1 MEAGAARG
9 TVEVREDIRRVMLAV
24 DEHEGSFYALEWTL
38 KNLHDSIIKFQPVP
52 GKSRENGVLKVLIPK
67 KDIFNES
74 VSALYSLFIF
84 GLFAA
89 PEVGREVQED
99 QKKTA
104 ASLLEN
110 AREICIRHGITP
122 ETITDVGDPKDA
134 IREEAVERLNIQL
147 LVVGSHGRGA
157 LKRAFL
163 GSVSNYCVHNMK
175 CPVLVVK
182 KP

>member
-9 TVEVREDIRRVMLAV
+9 AVEFREDIRRVMLAV

-38 KNLHDSIIKFQPVP
+38 KNLHDSIIKFQPA
-52 GKSRENGVLKVLIPK
+52 REVR
-67 KDIFNES
+67 
-74 VSALYSLFIF
+74 
-84 GLFAA
+84 
-89 PEVGREVQED
+89 REVQED

-122 ETITDVGDPKDA
+122 EAITDVGDPKDA
-134 IREEAVERLNIQL
+134 IQEEAVEGLNIQL

>member
-1 MEAGAARG
+1 MSMKEVSMHWSGLSRICTTQSSNSNLVIFTAQPSSEYSYIHA
-9 TVEVREDIRRVMLAV
+9 VE
-24 DEHEGSFYALEWTL
+24 
-38 KNLHDSIIKFQPVP
+38 P
-52 GKSRENGVLKVLIPK
+52 
-67 KDIFNES
+67 
-74 VSALYSLFIF
+74 
-84 GLFAA
+84 